1 MEPNTGNFLTVD
13 ANKVSGSHALELRR
27 TATLVPLSCPV
38 YCSLGLW
45 VLAKTNQNNAK
56 QFCERVTYL
65 TLDRLL
71 SGSGLA
77 ISRNLLVLINVQ

>member
-45 VLAKTNQNNAK
+45 VLAKTNHNKAK
-56 QFCERVTYL
+56 LCELVTYL

-71 SGSGLA
+71 SESGRA
-77 ISRNLLVLINVQ
+77 ISRNLLVLIIVQ

>member
-1 MEPNTGNFLTVD
+1 METNTCNFLNVD

-27 TATLVPLSCPV
+27 TATQVPLPCPV

-45 VLAKTNQNNAK
+45 VLAKTNHNKAK
-56 QFCERVTYL
+56 QFCELVTYL

-71 SGSGLA
+71 SESGRA
-77 ISRNLLVLINVQ
+77 ISRNLLVLIIVQ

>member
-45 VLAKTNQNNAK
+45 VLAKTNHNKSK
-56 QFCERVTYL
+56 QFCDLVTDL
-65 TLDRLL
+65 LDRLL
-71 SGSGLA
+71 SESGRA
-77 ISRNLLVLINVQ
+77 ISRNLLVLIIVQ